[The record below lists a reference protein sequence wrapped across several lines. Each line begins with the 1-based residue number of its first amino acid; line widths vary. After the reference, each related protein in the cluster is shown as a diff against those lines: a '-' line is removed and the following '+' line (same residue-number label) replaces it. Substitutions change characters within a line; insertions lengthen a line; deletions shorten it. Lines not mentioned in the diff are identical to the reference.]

1 MSGRFTGRDFGG
13 SPLRRGELKLRSM
26 DSMENEKRLRFA
38 ADVEIIP
45 YWWLN
50 WWHCDHQH
58 ISWFWPDTKIGCR
71 TEAVLV
77 LPPKVKYFW
86 LGWSVDW
93 RFPKVMEWRKY
104 KEAIAESR
112 EAAFFFW
119 LRVNH
124 KFNFPVLLR
133 LEGCNIPQGGKDA
146 LWQSSGSSAV
156 GGCWYLYVLILG
168 TPMWIYS

>member
-1 MSGRFTGRDFGG
+1 MSGRLTGRDGG
-13 SPLRRGELKLRSM
+13 DLLKAWRAETTLHGLHGEREASPFCRRRWDHSLLMVELMALWPPAHLLILTGYRNRLPNWSCACTSPEGE
-26 DSMENEKRLRFA
+26 RF
-38 ADVEIIP
+38 
-45 YWWLN
+45 L
-50 WWHCDHQH
+50 
-58 ISWFWPDTKIGCR
+58 
-71 TEAVLV
+71 
-77 LPPKVKYFW
+77 

-112 EAAFFFW
+112 EAAFFFR

>member
-1 MSGRFTGRDFGG
+1 
-13 SPLRRGELKLRSM
+13 M

-58 ISWFWPDTKIGCR
+58 ISWFWPDTEIGCR

-77 LPPKVKYFW
+77 LPPKVKDFCW
-86 LGWSVDW
+86 VDQLIGVSRRSW
-93 RFPKVMEWRKY
+93 NGGSTRKQLRSH
-104 KEAIAESR
+104 AR
-112 EAAFFFW
+112 LPFFR

-146 LWQSSGSSAV
+146 LWQSSGSSTV